1 MCIWDSGV
9 IISGGPRRFSTES
22 VLVDGQATIFV
33 QFNGLF
39 CIEMAFMSRRL
50 NMAHGVFMFFASIL
64 SAIWGLSNA
73 VILGAQLPLVR
84 IEDGQV
90 QGAVETTLLD
100 QRPYY
105 SFKGIPYGK
114 SPVGSLRFKAPVK
127 ADAWTGVRNATEFG
141 SPCAQPTMH
150 LNNYYGEEDCLT
162 LNVFTP
168 GKLFMEFP
176 SLNKCKTSGNF
187 D

>member
-1 MCIWDSGV
+1 MLSERL
-9 IISGGPRRFSTES
+9 PRQHFIES

-50 NMAHGVFMFFASIL
+50 NMAHGVFMIFVSIL
-64 SAIWGLSNA
+64 SVIYGLSNA
-73 VILGAQLPLVR
+73 AISGTQLPLVR

-90 QGAVETTLLD
+90 QGAVEETLLD
-100 QRPYY
+100 KREYY
-105 SFKGIPYGK
+105 SFKGIPYGR

-127 ADAWTGVRNATEFG
+127 ADAWTGVKNATAFG

-150 LNNYYGEEDCLT
+150 LNNHYGEEDCLT
-162 LNVFTP
+162 LNVYTP
-168 GKLFMEFP
+168 GKLFWGWN
-176 SLNKCKTSGNF
+176 LHH
-187 D
+187 